1 MQWAP
6 CALVKLITLLTSAL
20 YGDTINLEAYQLQ
33 NVTMLDA
40 RRHAP
45 GSFLD
50 SGFTLLTL
58 DQEPAVSNWGY
69 GSADIHLFNEAMEPY
84 LLQLYP
90 QTKVCRDWLIVLT
103 LVLQK
108 VPSED
113 DPKVR
118 NHGEGPY

>member
-20 YGDTINLEAYQLQ
+20 YGDTINLEAYQPQ

-50 SGFTLLTL
+50 TGFTLLTL

-90 QTKVCRDWLIVLT
+90 QTKVYKDQRLFRCFIS
-103 LVLQK
+103 QC
-108 VPSED
+108 
-113 DPKVR
+113 
-118 NHGEGPY
+118 

>member
-6 CALVKLITLLTSAL
+6 CALVKLITLLTSVL
-20 YGDTINLEAYQLQ
+20 YGDTINLDAYQPH

-50 SGFTLLTL
+50 TGFTLVTL
-58 DQEPAVSNWGY
+58 DQEPAVTNWGY

-90 QTKVCRDWLIVLT
+90 QTKVYRNWLIKHNAEYISVLR
-103 LVLQK
+103 K
-108 VPSED
+108 SF
-113 DPKVR
+113 
-118 NHGEGPY
+118 G